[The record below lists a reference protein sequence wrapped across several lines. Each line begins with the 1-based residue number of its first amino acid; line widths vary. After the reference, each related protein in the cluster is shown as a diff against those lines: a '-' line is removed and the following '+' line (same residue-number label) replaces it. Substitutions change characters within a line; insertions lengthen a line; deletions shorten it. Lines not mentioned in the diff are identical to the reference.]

1 MKNVAQMENDMERWI
16 ADRERVGKQLD
27 SARKRKEDAEKNSS
41 YQVVFIFMS
50 KGCFVSFLRFSIQ
63 EFLGY
68 YWTGCCQI
76 GRYQR
81 CLQNLVRRLIV
92 ILTFTKTS
100 ILDVLPDSEYLS
112 GSLPNVRKTCLKSA
126 VKTPD

>member
-41 YQVVFIFMS
+41 YQVVFILMS

-63 EFLGY
+63 EF
-68 YWTGCCQI
+68 WATI
-76 GRYQR
+76 GQ
-81 CLQNLVRRLIV
+81 
-92 ILTFTKTS
+92 
-100 ILDVLPDSEYLS
+100 
-112 GSLPNVRKTCLKSA
+112 A
-126 VKTPD
+126 VVK